1 MYLMT
6 CCRPD
11 IAASVGILSR
21 HVECPRREHMVAVK
35 RLLRYLQG
43 TKDLGLTLGGD
54 MASMQI
60 YCDSDWAADTV
71 DRKSTTGY
79 VIRLGAG
86 LISWK
91 SCKQQSVSVSST
103 EAEYKALAKCLQ
115 EFMWL
120 RQLFHQM
127 RLGVKFPCPVVVNQ
141 QDNQSAIHLAKC
153 SGIKN
158 RTRCQLPLY

>member
-1 MYLMT
+1 MT

-11 IAASVGILSR
+11 IAASVGILLR
-21 HVECPRREHMVAVK
+21 HAECPRREHMVAVK

-54 MASMQI
+54 LTSMQI
-60 YCDSDWAADTV
+60 YCDSDWAADIV

-79 VIRLGAG
+79 IIRLGAG

-120 RQLFHQM
+120 RQLFYQM
-127 RLGVKFPCPVVVNQ
+127 KLGVKFPCPVIVN
-141 QDNQSAIHLAKC
+141 QDNQSTIYIWLNVVELRIGL
-153 SGIKN
+153 S
-158 RTRCQLPLY
+158 T